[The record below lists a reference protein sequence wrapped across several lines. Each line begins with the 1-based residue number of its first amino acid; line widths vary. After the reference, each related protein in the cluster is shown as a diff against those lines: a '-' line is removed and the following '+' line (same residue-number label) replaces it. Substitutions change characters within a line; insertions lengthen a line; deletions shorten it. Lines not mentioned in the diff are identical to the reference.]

1 MIIVSDTTPINHL
14 ILVGKI
20 SILPELLGKVIIP
33 SAVFQELQVAKT
45 PKIVREFIGN
55 LPEWLEIR
63 QPQFLF
69 DEDLNELDAGER
81 EAIILAEELK
91 ADVLLMDE
99 RSGREAALKRN
110 LPVVGTLGIL
120 ERAAENG
127 LLDFTET
134 IQDLKANGFFIA
146 SALERDF
153 LKRDAERKQSN
164 NIKN

>member
-69 DEDLNELDAGER
+69 DEDLNELDAGE
-81 EAIILAEELK
+81 L
-91 ADVLLMDE
+91 
-99 RSGREAALKRN
+99 
-110 LPVVGTLGIL
+110 
-120 ERAAENG
+120 
-127 LLDFTET
+127 
-134 IQDLKANGFFIA
+134 
-146 SALERDF
+146 
-153 LKRDAERKQSN
+153 
-164 NIKN
+164 